1 MGGGSPA
8 SLVSGEPPV
17 TEMLAMRVLLAALL
31 CLAAAATCVAQA
43 PAKVPLVFAAYATEL
58 AEPWNQVIHTALQ
71 DAEKTGRITY
81 AWQDK
86 LASPEAMTSAIN
98 SALVRRPDVVVA
110 DGVES
115 LDAIKAVAAANPGIA
130 FLVGTSQPPVAP
142 NVSVFDSNLSE
153 PAYLCGIAAGRLTKS
168 GVVGVVAGKSDI
180 QVHRAI
186 NAYAQGVKDAN
197 PAARVKVTFIESW
210 YDPPKARQAALDQ
223 IAAGADLIWAE
234 REGAI
239 AGCREKGVLAF
250 GNLVDQTAEGPD
262 TVLTGPV
269 WSMAPLI
276 DHVTKLAA
284 AGMVRSENYLD
295 FSSLARGGAVLAPW
309 HGWNGKLPPD
319 VLELVREK
327 QNAIKVGAIAIAP
340 RADRPVSE

>member
-1 MGGGSPA
+1 
-8 SLVSGEPPV
+8 
-17 TEMLAMRVLLAALL
+17 MRILLAALL
-31 CLAAAATCVAQA
+31 CLAAAATCLAQA
-43 PAKVPLVFAAYATEL
+43 PTRVPVVFAAYATPLE
-58 AEPWNQVIHTALQ
+58 EPWNQVIHVALQ
-71 DAEKTGRITY
+71 DAEKMGRIAY

-86 LASPEAMTSAIN
+86 LASAEAMTSALN

-115 LDAIKAVAAANPGIA
+115 LTAIQAVAAANPGIS

-142 NVSVFDSNLSE
+142 NLSTFDSNLSE

-168 GVVGVVAGKSDI
+168 GVVGAVAGKSDV

-186 NAYAQGVKDAN
+186 NAYIQGVKDAN
-197 PAARVKVTFIESW
+197 PGARVKVTFTGSW
-210 YDPPKARQAALDQ
+210 YDPPRAKQAALDQ

-250 GNLVDQTAEGPD
+250 GNLVDQTAEGPE

-276 DHVTKLAA
+276 DHVAKLSS
-284 AGMVRSENYLD
+284 AGMVRAENYID
-295 FSSLARGGAVLAPW
+295 FSALARGGAALAPW

-319 VLELVREK
+319 VLELVRER
-327 QNAIKVGAIAIAP
+327 QNAIKTGAIVVAP
-340 RADRPVSE
+340 SADRPAGE

>member
-1 MGGGSPA
+1 MR
-8 SLVSGEPPV
+8 SLF
-17 TEMLAMRVLLAALL
+17 AALL
-31 CLAAAATCVAQA
+31 CLAVAAPCVAQA
-43 PAKVPLVFAAYATEL
+43 PAKVPVVFAAYATEL
-58 AEPWNQVIHTALQ
+58 AEPWNQVIHAALQ
-71 DAEKTGRITY
+71 DAEKMGRITY

-86 LASPEAMTSAIN
+86 LASAEAMTSALN

-142 NVSVFDSNLSE
+142 NMSVFDSNLSE

-168 GVVGVVAGKSDI
+168 GVVGVVAGKSDL

-186 NAYAQGVKDAN
+186 NAYIQGVKDAN
-197 PAARVKVTFIESW
+197 PAAKVKVTFTGSW
-210 YDPPKARQAALDQ
+210 YDPPKAKQAALDQ

-239 AGCREKGVLAF
+239 AGAREKGVLAF
-250 GNLVDQTAEGPD
+250 GNLVDQTSEGPD
-262 TVLTGPV
+262 AVLTGPV
-269 WSMAPLI
+269 WSMTPLV
-276 DHVTKLAA
+276 DHIAKLSS
-284 AGMVRSENYLD
+284 AGMVRAENYID

-309 HGWNGKLPPD
+309 HGWNDKLPAD
-319 VLELVREK
+319 VLEVVRER
-327 QNAIKVGAIAIAP
+327 QNAIKTGALVIAP
-340 RADRPVSE
+340 SADRPLGD

>member
-1 MGGGSPA
+1 M
-8 SLVSGEPPV
+8 
-17 TEMLAMRVLLAALL
+17 TAMRALLASLL
-31 CLAAAATCVAQA
+31 CLLVSATCLAQA
-43 PAKVPLVFAAYATEL
+43 PTSAKVPVVFAAYATEL
-58 AEPWNQVIHTALQ
+58 AEPWNQVIHAALQ

-86 LASPEAMTSAIN
+86 LASPEAMTSALN
-98 SALVRRPDVVVA
+98 SALVRRPDVIVA

-142 NVSVFDSNLSE
+142 NLSVFDSNLSE

-168 GVVGVVAGKSDI
+168 GIVGVVAGKSDV

-186 NAYAQGVKDAN
+186 NAYTQGVKDAN
-197 PAARVKVTFIESW
+197 PAARVKVAFIDSW

-239 AGCREKGVLAF
+239 AGAREKGVLAF
-250 GNLVDQTAEGPD
+250 GNLMDQSGEGPD

-269 WSMAPLI
+269 WSMNPLI

-309 HGWNGKLPPD
+309 HGWNGKLPAD
-319 VLELVREK
+319 VLEFVRER
-327 QNAIKVGAIAIAP
+327 QNAIKVGALVVAP
-340 RADRPVSE
+340 SADRPTGD

>member
-1 MGGGSPA
+1 
-8 SLVSGEPPV
+8 
-17 TEMLAMRVLLAALL
+17 MRALLAFLL
-31 CLAAAATCVAQA
+31 CLPVSMACFGQTTTT
-43 PAKVPLVFAAYATEL
+43 PAKVPVVFAAYATEID
-58 AEPWNQVIHTALQ
+58 EPWNQVIHQALQ
-71 DAEKTGRITY
+71 GVEKTGRISY

-86 LASPEAMTSAIN
+86 LSTPAAMASGLN

-115 LDAIKAVAAANPGIA
+115 LDAIKAVAAANPGIT
-130 FLVGTSQPPVAP
+130 FLVGTSQAPVAP
-142 NVSVFDSNLSE
+142 NLSTFDSNLSE

-168 GVVGVVAGKSDI
+168 GVVGVVAGKSDT

-186 NAYAQGVKDAN
+186 NAYIQGVKDAN
-197 PAARVKVTFIESW
+197 QAAKVKVTFIESW
-210 YDPPKARQAALDQ
+210 YDPPKAKQAALSQ

-239 AGCREKGVLAF
+239 AGAREKGVLAF
-250 GNLVDQTAEGPD
+250 GNLVDQSAEGPE

-276 DHVTKLAA
+276 DHVTKLTN
-284 AGMVRSENYLD
+284 AGMIRAENYID

-309 HGWNGKLPPD
+309 HGWNEKLPAD
-319 VLELVREK
+319 VLELVRER
-327 QNAIKVGAIAIAP
+327 QNAIKVGALVIAP
-340 RADRPVSE
+340 SSDRPAGD

>member
-1 MGGGSPA
+1 
-8 SLVSGEPPV
+8 
-17 TEMLAMRVLLAALL
+17 MRALFAALL
-31 CLAAAATCVAQA
+31 CLAFAAPCVAQA
-43 PAKVPLVFAAYATEL
+43 PAKVPVVFAAYATEL
-58 AEPWNQVIHTALQ
+58 AEPWNQVIHAALQ
-71 DAEKTGRITY
+71 DAEKMGRITY

-86 LASPEAMTSAIN
+86 LASAEAMTSALN

-168 GVVGVVAGKSDI
+168 GVVGVVAGKSDL
-180 QVHRAI
+180 QVHRGI
-186 NAYAQGVKDAN
+186 NAYIQGVKDAN
-197 PAARVKVTFIESW
+197 PAAKVKVTFTGSW
-210 YDPPKARQAALDQ
+210 YDPPRAKQAALDQ

-239 AGCREKGVLAF
+239 AGAREKGVLAF
-250 GNLVDQTAEGPD
+250 GNLVDQTVEGPD

-269 WSMAPLI
+269 WSMAPLV
-276 DHVTKLAA
+276 DHVAKLSS
-284 AGMVRSENYLD
+284 AGMVRAENYID

-309 HGWNGKLPPD
+309 HGWNDKLPAD
-319 VLELVREK
+319 VLELVRER
-327 QNAIKVGAIAIAP
+327 QNAIKTGALVIAP
-340 RADRPVSE
+340 SGDRPLGD